1 MQKIDSAFIYDVPN
15 HEEHKKNIIELI
27 KKIPQNKY
35 ENISHTDWNLPP
47 TMQKDWQHYF
57 NKNIYTY
64 FEDVFRDL
72 TNFKVFKEN
81 SWFQWYETNDY
92 HVWHTH
98 PRCHFTS
105 IYYLNL
111 PNDKLKTQLYDI
123 RDEKIIDEIEVNEG
137 QLLTFPANI
146 IHRSPEN
153 YSDEL
158 KVIISFN
165 SNFDEVKI

>member
-111 PNDKLKTQLYDI
+111 PNKNIKTVVKDLDNFKNF
-123 RDEKIIDEIEVNEG
+123 DVKEG
-137 QLLTFPANI
+137 QILTFPSFW
-146 IHRSPEN
+146 IHKSPPNN
-153 YSDEL
+153 YAES
-158 KVIISFN
+158 KIIISFN
-165 SNFDEVKI
+165 TNVNVEY